1 MFIIVSIYSKNLN
14 SLTNF
19 LKFFY
24 KLQKNQTLKVKF
36 HTIQSQKK
44 KKFSFFSTLQSPHVN
59 KKSQEQFEYSVHRKK
74 LKIHVSQITKFLAIW
89 KLVKT
94 ALFSDVKVKTEFW
107 LQNKSF
113 NSMLLPKINYDKF
126 KSPKIFKSEDKLS
139 KNLNLSSGPISS
151 TFLTLL
157 DIRGEILLKH
167 FLRV

>member
-1 MFIIVSIYSKNLN
+1 MRVLFILFCV
-14 SLTNF
+14 
-19 LKFFY
+19 FFY
-24 KLQKNQTLKVKF
+24 ANTQAQTGQEFPMLIGQTVNGDVIDLPEAVQEKY
-36 HTIQSQKK
+36 
-44 KKFSFFSTLQSPHVN
+44 TLVGIAYS

-94 ALFSDVKVKTEFW
+94 SLFSDVKIKTQFW

-113 NSMLLPKINYDKF
+113 NSMLLFKINYDKF